1 MLFCTEKKSDAFVQ
15 ELSIEKRKRNTLI
28 GGKNILTW
36 ILPGFLA
43 ASNSVSS
50 SAFR

>member
-1 MLFCTEKKSDAFVQ
+1 MLFCTEKKSDAFAQ

-28 GGKNILTW
+28 GGKNITW